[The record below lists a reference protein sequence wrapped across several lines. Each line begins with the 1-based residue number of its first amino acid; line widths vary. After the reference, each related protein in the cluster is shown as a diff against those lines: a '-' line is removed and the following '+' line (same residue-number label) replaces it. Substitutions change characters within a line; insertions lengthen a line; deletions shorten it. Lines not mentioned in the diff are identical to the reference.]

1 MFSSSHQWGKLRSEK
16 RPESEHSPSTA
27 FVSNLLY
34 SFTNSQLEETFS
46 DVGPIWRCF
55 MICCCCCGCLA
66 CAATE
71 DATRAI
77 ELKNGSSV
85 GGRKIGVKHAVESNP
100 RFVYDAVE
108 TKNDTDGFTST
119 VDGHGSRMPK
129 LEKPVQPRKVAA
141 LCADLADKENC
152 SEKQRVTRTVIF
164 GGLRNTEMA
173 EAVHRCAKES
183 GMVCAV
189 TYPLPKEELDQHG
202 LAQDGCKM
210 DASVVLFTS
219 VKLAHVAGG
228 IVWARQLGGE
238 GAKTQKWKLIIR
250 NLPFKAKLNE
260 IKDMFSVAGF
270 VWDVF
275 FPHNSEKGYLLFI
288 QNHLK
293 LLSKG
298 FAIVKFTRKQDA
310 ENAIQKFNWK
320 MFGKR
325 PIAVHWA
332 VPKRLYSGGTNAAVA
347 SDDDGLQSPNF
358 HVSKTRFV
366 IYKLLKSMTKKELKQ
381 FCIDA
386 VTSQATKQKPIK
398 FLKTVKKGKVVI
410 KNQSR
415 GVAFD
420 QFSEHQHALGALRV
434 LNNNPEMFGPKHRP
448 IVEFA
453 VDNVQTLKLR
463 KAKLQ
468 AQQQDASDDS
478 NNAHQNAEDDKR
490 TRKHSGFK
498 KSKMEDTVGE
508 GEANKKPKLNPAG
521 EKTKPSPSKENS
533 EGSNRNSKGSNR
545 KSKNC
550 KTDPKPVVGSSDN
563 VETNVNDTH
572 KLKSK
577 KVEAVSK
584 PKERTRQG

>member
-1 MFSSSHQWGKLRSEK
+1 MPSSSTILIVVQDSNFKRLDDPNSGPFPGFKFSLRFLSSHQWGKLRSEK
-16 RPESEHSPSTA
+16 RPESEHSSSAA
-27 FVSNLLY
+27 FVSNLPYPNPNTRLPLP
-34 SFTNSQLEETFS
+34 SSRTCLTLS
-46 DVGPIWRCF
+46 PI
-55 MICCCCCGCLA
+55 LS
-66 CAATE
+66 AATE

-85 GGRKIGVKHAVESNP
+85 GGRKIGVKLLCIVLHWSS
-100 RFVYDAVE
+100 
-108 TKNDTDGFTST
+108 G
-119 VDGHGSRMPK
+119 
-129 LEKPVQPRKVAA
+129 EKPVQPRKVAA
-141 LCADLADKENC
+141 LWADLADKENC

-183 GMVCAV
+183 SMVCAV
-189 TYPLPKEELDQHG
+189 TYSLPKEELDQHG

-210 DASVVLFTS
+210 DASAVLFTS
-219 VKLAHVAGG
+219 VKSAHVAVAKLHQKEIQGG

-238 GAKTQKWKLIIR
+238 
-250 NLPFKAKLNE
+250 AKLNE
-260 IKDMFSVAGF
+260 IKGMFSAAGF

-275 FPHNSEKGYLLFI
+275 FLRNSEKGQSKVQWENVWQKTHRCRLGLYRRDFTVVVLMLL
-288 QNHLK
+288 
-293 LLSKG
+293 LL
-298 FAIVKFTRKQDA
+298 Q
-310 ENAIQKFNWK
+310 
-320 MFGKR
+320 M
-325 PIAVHWA
+325 
-332 VPKRLYSGGTNAAVA
+332 
-347 SDDDGLQSPNF
+347 
-358 HVSKTRFV
+358 
-366 IYKLLKSMTKKELKQ
+366 M
-381 FCIDA
+381 
-386 VTSQATKQKPIK
+386 IK

-434 LNNNPEMFGPKHRP
+434 LNNNPETFGPEHRP

-490 TRKHSGFK
+490 TRKHSEFK

-563 VETNVNDTH
+563 VETNNSHSQNPKHLMPESKV
-572 KLKSK
+572 LKSSEGAFK
-577 KVEAVSK
+577 LNFVLPGYSQTLLEDQEKSIKSYPPLKCSPWSSTPSDGNKTGNINRVPFPTHTS
-584 PKERTRQG
+584 RNL

>member
-1 MFSSSHQWGKLRSEK
+1 MFSNSHQWGKLRSEK
-16 RPESEHSPSTA
+16 RPESEHSSSAA
-27 FVSNLLY
+27 FVSNLPY

-46 DVGPIWRCF
+46 DVDPIRRCF
-55 MICCCCCGCLA
+55 MGQLNIGVSVSFSSN
-66 CAATE
+66 AATE

-77 ELKNGSSV
+77 ELKNGSLV
-85 GGRKIGVKHAVESNP
+85 GGRKIG
-100 RFVYDAVE
+100 

-119 VDGHGSRMPK
+119 VDKHGSGMPK

-141 LCADLADKENC
+141 LWADLADKENC

-183 GMVCAV
+183 SMVCAV
-189 TYPLPKEELDQHG
+189 TYSLPKEELDQHG

-210 DASVVLFTS
+210 DASAVLFTS
-219 VKLAHVAGG
+219 VKSAHVAVAKLHQKEIQGG

-260 IKDMFSVAGF
+260 IKGMFSAAGF

-275 FPHNSEKGYLLFI
+275 FLHNSEKGYLLFN

-293 LLSKG
+293 LLSKV
-298 FAIVKFTRKQDA
+298 FAIVKFTCKQDA
-310 ENAIQKFNWK
+310 ENASQKFNGK

-325 PIAVHWA
+325 PIGVDWA
-332 VPKRLYSGGTNAAVA
+332 Y
-347 SDDDGLQSPNF
+347 GLQSPNF
-358 HVSKTRFV
+358 HVSKIRFV
-366 IYKLLKSMTKKELKQ
+366 ILNLLKSMTKKELKQ

-386 VTSQATKQKPIK
+386 VTSQAAKQKPVIRQIK
-398 FLKTVKKGKVVI
+398 FLKTVKKGKVII

-434 LNNNPEMFGPKHRP
+434 LNNNPETFGPEHRP

-453 VDNVQTLKLR
+453 VDNVQTLILR

-468 AQQQDASDDS
+468 AQQQDA
-478 NNAHQNAEDDKR
+478 R
-490 TRKHSGFK
+490 
-498 KSKMEDTVGE
+498 
-508 GEANKKPKLNPAG
+508 EANKKPKLNPAG

-545 KSKNC
+545 KSKDC

-563 VETNVNDTH
+563 VETN
-572 KLKSK
+572 

-584 PKERTRQG
+584 PKERTRQS

>member
-1 MFSSSHQWGKLRSEK
+1 MGKTEIRKEARIRTLTFHCLRLELVVLFHQFSGSTEHVSVSFSS
-16 RPESEHSPSTA
+16 
-27 FVSNLLY
+27 N
-34 SFTNSQLEETFS
+34 
-46 DVGPIWRCF
+46 
-55 MICCCCCGCLA
+55 
-66 CAATE
+66 AATE

-85 GGRKIGVKHAVESNP
+85 GGRKIGVKHCD
-100 RFVYDAVE
+100 DAVE

-219 VKLAHVAGG
+219 VKLAHVAG
-228 IVWARQLGGE
+228 
-238 GAKTQKWKLIIR
+238 AKTQKWKLIIR

-260 IKDMFSVAGF
+260 IKDMFSVAG
-270 VWDVF
+270 
-275 FPHNSEKGYLLFI
+275 
-288 QNHLK
+288 
-293 LLSKG
+293 LSKG

-332 VPKRLYSGGTNAAVA
+332 VPKRLHSGGTNAAVA
-347 SDDDGLQSPNF
+347 SDDEDND
-358 HVSKTRFV
+358 TRLE
-366 IYKLLKSMTKKELKQ
+366 ISGK
-381 FCIDA
+381 
-386 VTSQATKQKPIK
+386 IK

-468 AQQQDASDDS
+468 AQQQDA
-478 NNAHQNAEDDKR
+478 NDKR
-490 TRKHSGFK
+490 TRKHSEFK

-577 KVEAVSK
+577 KVEATLLEDQEKNIKSYPPLKCSRWSSTPRDGNKTGNIDRYGIAKGNSEGPPEKVEK
-584 PKERTRQG
+584 PHRSQLTQLQFLDYGG

>member
-1 MFSSSHQWGKLRSEK
+1 
-16 RPESEHSPSTA
+16 
-27 FVSNLLY
+27 
-34 SFTNSQLEETFS
+34 
-46 DVGPIWRCF
+46 
-55 MICCCCCGCLA
+55 
-66 CAATE
+66 
-71 DATRAI
+71 
-77 ELKNGSSV
+77 
-85 GGRKIGVKHAVESNP
+85 
-100 RFVYDAVE
+100 
-108 TKNDTDGFTST
+108 
-119 VDGHGSRMPK
+119 
-129 LEKPVQPRKVAA
+129 
-141 LCADLADKENC
+141 
-152 SEKQRVTRTVIF
+152 
-164 GGLRNTEMA
+164 
-173 EAVHRCAKES
+173 
-183 GMVCAV
+183 
-189 TYPLPKEELDQHG
+189 
-202 LAQDGCKM
+202 
-210 DASVVLFTS
+210 
-219 VKLAHVAGG
+219 
-228 IVWARQLGGE
+228 
-238 GAKTQKWKLIIR
+238 
-250 NLPFKAKLNE
+250 
-260 IKDMFSVAGF
+260 MFSVAGF

-347 SDDDGLQSPNF
+347 SDDGLLSSPNF

-386 VTSQATKQKPIK
+386 VTSQATKQKPVIR
-398 FLKTVKKGKVVI
+398 TVKKGKVVI

-453 VDNVQTLKLR
+453 VDNVQTLKQG
-463 KAKLQ
+463 KL
-468 AQQQDASDDS
+468 SYKLS
-478 NNAHQNAEDDKR
+478 SRMLVMIRIMHTKMPNDKR
-490 TRKHSGFK
+490 TRKHSEFK
-498 KSKMEDTVGE
+498 KSKMENTVGE